1 MGMVLWE
8 WRKGRTFATRKSI
21 TPNPSLK
28 GREKPT
34 PEPLPKRRGDGKEKR
49 EELRVIYI

>member
-1 MGMVLWE
+1 VGVKKRAYLCNQKKPHPGP
-8 WRKGRTFATRKSI
+8 R
-21 TPNPSLK
+21 LK

-34 PEPLPKRRGDGKEKR
+34 PEPLPKRRGVEKEKR